1 MEESEKLNFLSALL
15 PVSVILFII
24 VLGVLKLNQQFNK
37 KLYKQKLE
45 GEKLKL
51 QHQKELLRA
60 SIRAQEE
67 ERKTIAR
74 NLHDEIGAMISIM
87 RMQLMQLEGDLSEN
101 LPGSPLVQQAEKVL
115 QLSESVLYSMRQIS
129 HNLLPPQLETFGLAI
144 TLEDTADQINAI
156 EGITMKLSVPSQ
168 LPRLHPDVEL
178 ALYRIFM
185 ELTNNTLKHAEA
197 SEIDVRLTL
206 TGENLHMYFADNGKG
221 LGEHGAI
228 LSGLGHKNIDAR
240 MHALD
245 GQFYLL
251 HNTNQGMEAVIELG
265 IANFENR

>member
-37 KLYKQKLE
+37 KLYNQKLE
-45 GEKLKL
+45 SEKLKL

-74 NLHDEIGAMISIM
+74 NLHDELGAMISIM
-87 RMQLMQLEGDLSEN
+87 RMQLMQLESDLSEN
-101 LPGSPLVQQAEKVL
+101 LPGSPLVQQAEQVL
-115 QLSESVLYSMRQIS
+115 QLSESVLRSMRQIS

-144 TLEDTADQINAI
+144 TLEDTADQINGI
-156 EGITMKLSVPSQ
+156 EGMTMKLAIPPEF
-168 LPRLHPDVEL
+168 PRLPPETEL

-185 ELTNNTLKHAEA
+185 ELTNNTLKHAGA
-197 SEIDVRLTL
+197 SEIDVQLTL
-206 TGENLHMYFADNGKG
+206 TGEKLQMCFADNGKG
-221 LGEHGAI
+221 LDEHATA
-228 LSGLGHKNIDAR
+228 LPGLGHKNIDAR
-240 MHALD
+240 MHTLD

-251 HNTNQGMEAVIELG
+251 QNTGQGMKAVVELG
-265 IANFENR
+265 ITNFENR